1 MTDPRNSDADLTAK
15 ARIRNAA
22 LELFAAQG
30 EDRVSLRTV
39 AAHAGVT
46 VGLVQH
52 HYKTKDALRSAVD
65 RLVIDFYAGATRS
78 VSHEGQPAE
87 VAAARDEAVRAMLGA
102 HPEVVNYVRR
112 ATLDPASDHRLL
124 RGLTDLTR
132 VEIAELRRSGLAS
145 TDRPDS
151 SQIIEV
157 MVRQLARLFLQP
169 MIDAMWEQLE
179 GPDAPVDG
187 KPVLI
192 PTLGV
197 IDHSDTPRAPGT
209 VPAGTRT
216 VHGRPAPGP
225 ER

>member
-1 MTDPRNSDADLTAK
+1 VTDPRSTDADLTAK

-22 LELFAAQG
+22 LDLFAGQG

-52 HYKTKDALRSAVD
+52 HYRTKDALRSAVD
-65 RLVIDFYAGATRS
+65 QLVIDFYATAIRL
-78 VSHEGQPAE
+78 VPNEGTPAE
-87 VAAARDEAVRAMLGA
+87 VAAARDEAVRTMLNE
-102 HPEVVNYVRR
+102 HPEVVDYVRR
-112 ATLDPASDHRLL
+112 ATLDPASDRRLL

-132 VEIAELRRSGLAS
+132 IEIAELRRSGLAS

-151 SQIIEV
+151 SQIIDV
-157 MVRQLARLFLQP
+157 MVRQLGRLFLQP

-179 GPDAPVDG
+179 GPDAPDDG

-192 PTLGV
+192 PTLTV
-197 IDHSDTPRAPGT
+197 IKN
-209 VPAGTRT
+209 PARS
-216 VHGRPAPGP
+216 A
-225 ER
+225 